1 MNTNNNN
8 RSNNKKAKK
17 DKKII
22 LHRPE
27 FGFTVN
33 VKAGYPKKN
42 RKGGP
47 VVKFFD
53 NNLFSITVSSTPTI
67 QGLFAPAQ
75 GTGLTQRI
83 GDVTYLHKMYM
94 TYTCNAA
101 NADIYSS
108 MRVIIFQWIPNNGL
122 VAPVYTDL
130 LQTSADTIYSMYD
143 WNYSDQYRI
152 LYDKLHSFS
161 GTATAP
167 TASTNQCVSEEVSLT
182 SAFKKVNFTI
192 GATTCSNSI
201 YVLAV
206 SDSVIAPFPNF
217 VLKTRI
223 EHEEE

>member
-1 MNTNNNN
+1 MNTKNTNT
-8 RSNNKKAKK
+8 SKNNKTNK
-17 DKKII
+17 DKKIV
-22 LHRPE
+22 LHKPE

-33 VKAGYPKKN
+33 VHAGYPKKN

-47 VVKFFD
+47 IVKFFD
-53 NNLFSITVSSTPTI
+53 NTLYSITPSSVPSI

-75 GTGLTQRI
+75 GVALTQRI
-83 GDVTYLHKMYM
+83 GDVTYLKKMYIN
-94 TYTCNAA
+94 YTCNAA

-108 MRVIIFQWIPNNGL
+108 LRVILFQWTPNNGL
-122 VAPVYTDL
+122 IAPVYTDL
-130 LQTSADTIYSMYD
+130 LQTSSDGVYAMYD

-167 TASTNQCVSEEVSLT
+167 TASTNQCVSEEISLA

-217 VLKTRI
+217 ILKTRI